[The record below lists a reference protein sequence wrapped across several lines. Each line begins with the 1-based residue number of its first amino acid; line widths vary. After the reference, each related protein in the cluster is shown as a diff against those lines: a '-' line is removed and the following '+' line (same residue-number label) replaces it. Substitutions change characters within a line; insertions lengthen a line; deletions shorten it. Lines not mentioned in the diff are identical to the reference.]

1 MKQDP
6 LFCVEKKICI
16 VTGGLGQ
23 LGSQF
28 AKELLSRGARV
39 AVFARHVSQEKIQT
53 VFSKE
58 QLDGK
63 NLSFHAVDIT
73 DKATIHRALDEI
85 ERASGAPL
93 RADQ

>member
-53 VFSKE
+53 IFSKE

-73 DKATIHRALDEI
+73 IRRRSIAHSTKSNAYGVRRT
-85 ERASGAPL
+85 S
-93 RADQ
+93 